1 MKNFKSEARNPS
13 MMGAGSSLAGNE
25 ARIVAWQRHITKN
38 KRQQT
43 DDDTGFVTIQR
54 LTIC

>member
-1 MKNFKSEARNPS
+1 MKNFKPEARNPS

-25 ARIVAWQRHITKN
+25 AYIVAWQHYTTKN
-38 KRQQT
+38 ERLQM

-54 LTIC
+54 FTIC